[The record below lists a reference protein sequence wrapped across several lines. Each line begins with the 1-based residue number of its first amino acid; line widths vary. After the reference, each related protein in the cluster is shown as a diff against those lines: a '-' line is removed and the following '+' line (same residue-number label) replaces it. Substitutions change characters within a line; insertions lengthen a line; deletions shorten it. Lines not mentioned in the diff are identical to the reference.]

1 MCCLHLCVDL
11 PIVFISA
18 LFQNSEERRGV
29 LNRIS
34 HFFSSRRKRS
44 STKRHSDS
52 DSVVSPPLSP
62 CSVQSEQDD
71 GLKTPTPSRKDC
83 NISLP
88 GLANATREPQLFET
102 LSQSSGQ
109 STSSIVSLVR
119 CNEEDSR
126 SITPKTLDLA
136 VTPCSDPNSERGSES
151 QVQNKHLQS
160 SSIVQSST
168 EHSKEDEPVNHTT
181 LAKSKIQLSEVTATP
196 SVRTSPS
203 DASISNNSRSTG
215 ENQQRSSQTIFPS
228 SVLDLTPRVIEEG
241 PDTPREDAGAN
252 EMQVSHS
259 CEREH
264 PSGTTRPLS
273 PHQLHKAIKVEAYL
287 REEKEKA
294 DNAKGLT
301 KDWQDSLQ
309 ADMPLVLAV
318 TVAVI
323 PEDSDT
329 RDTTD
334 NPSNTLSSIGY
345 LQQPGT
351 SQDSQTSLLK
361 TSELSSS
368 KESKPSTPQERHA
381 AGEVCVT
388 RKTVN
393 LPSKHKVM
401 HQRVRGPKV
410 QKLAQEK
417 ATIEE
422 KRPSPAQKIS
432 DADVVRSQV
441 QQW

>member
-1 MCCLHLCVDL
+1 M
-11 PIVFISA
+11 
-18 LFQNSEERRGV
+18 

-62 CSVQSEQDD
+62 CSVQSDEED

-83 NISLP
+83 DMSLP
-88 GLANATREPQLFET
+88 GLANFTREPELFET

-126 SITPKTLDLA
+126 SISPKTLDLA
-136 VTPCSDPNSERGSES
+136 VKPRLDPNSERGSES

-160 SSIVQSST
+160 SGIVQSST
-168 EHSKEDEPVNHTT
+168 EHSNEDEPVNHTT
-181 LAKSKIQLSEVTATP
+181 LSESKIPLSEGTATP
-196 SVRTSPS
+196 SVPLSPS
-203 DASISNNSRSTG
+203 SDVSTSNNSRNTG

-228 SVLDLTPRVIEEG
+228 SALDFTLRVIEEG
-241 PDTPREDAGAN
+241 ADKPREDAGFN
-252 EMQVSHS
+252 EMQVSFG
-259 CEREH
+259 EH
-264 PSGTTRPLS
+264 PPGTTHPFCPL
-273 PHQLHKAIKVEAYL
+273 QLHKAKKVEAYL
-287 REEKEKA
+287 REEEKEKEKA

-301 KDWQDSLQ
+301 KDWQDGLQ

-318 TVAVI
+318 PAAII

-329 RDTTD
+329 QDTTD
-334 NPSNTLSSIGY
+334 NLPNTLSSIGY

-351 SQDSQTSLLK
+351 SQDSQTGLLK
-361 TSELSSS
+361 TGPSSS
-368 KESKPSTPQERHA
+368 KESKPSTPQERQA

-393 LPSKHKVM
+393 LPSKHKVTP
-401 HQRVRGPKV
+401 QRVHGPKV

-417 ATIEE
+417 AEE
-422 KRPSPAQKIS
+422 TSQSPSQMIS
-432 DADVVRSQV
+432 DADVVRSRTL
-441 QQW
+441 QW

>member
-1 MCCLHLCVDL
+1 M
-11 PIVFISA
+11 
-18 LFQNSEERRGV
+18 
-29 LNRIS
+29 LNRLS

-44 STKRHSDS
+44 STKRYSDS

-62 CSVQSEQDD
+62 CSVQSEQED
-71 GLKTPTPSRKDC
+71 GQKTPTPSRKDC
-83 NISLP
+83 DISLP
-88 GLANATREPQLFET
+88 GLANASREPELFET

-126 SITPKTLDLA
+126 GITPKTLDLA
-136 VTPCSDPNSERGSES
+136 VTPHPDANSVRGSKS
-151 QVQNKHLQS
+151 RVQNKHLQS

-168 EHSKEDEPVNHTT
+168 ENSKKDEPVNHTT
-181 LAKSKIQLSEVTATP
+181 LSESKIALSEVTATP
-196 SVRTSPS
+196 SVPTSPS
-203 DASISNNSRSTG
+203 SHASMSNNSRNTG
-215 ENQQRSSQTIFPS
+215 ENQQRSSQTVFPS
-228 SVLDLTPRVIEEG
+228 SAFDLTPRVIEEG
-241 PDTPREDAGAN
+241 PDTSSEDAGAN
-252 EMQVSHS
+252 EMQVSHP

-264 PSGTTRPLS
+264 PPGPTRPFS
-273 PHQLHKAIKVEAYL
+273 PLQLHKAIKVEACL
-287 REEKEKA
+287 REEEKEKEKT
-294 DNAKGLT
+294 DNTKGLT
-301 KDWQDSLQ
+301 KDWQGGLQ

-318 TVAVI
+318 PATVI

-351 SQDSQTSLLK
+351 SQDSQTGLL
-361 TSELSSS
+361 TTTGPSSS

-381 AGEVCVT
+381 AGEICVT

-401 HQRVRGPKV
+401 PQRVCGPKE

-417 ATIEE
+417 ATIEK
-422 KRPSPAQKIS
+422 KRQSPSQRIS
-432 DADVVRSQV
+432 DADVVRSQML
-441 QQW
+441 QW

>member
-1 MCCLHLCVDL
+1 M
-11 PIVFISA
+11 
-18 LFQNSEERRGV
+18 

-44 STKRHSDS
+44 STKRDSDS

-62 CSVQSEQDD
+62 YLVQSEQED

-83 NISLP
+83 DISLP
-88 GLANATREPQLFET
+88 GLANATREPELFET

-109 STSSIVSLVR
+109 STSSIVSLVK
-119 CNEEDSR
+119 CNEGDSR

-136 VTPCSDPNSERGSES
+136 VTPRPNQNSERGSES

-160 SSIVQSST
+160 SSIVQTST
-168 EHSKEDEPVNHTT
+168 ERSKEDELVNHMT
-181 LAKSKIQLSEVTATP
+181 LSESKIPLSEVTTTSSIP
-196 SVRTSPS
+196 TSPSS
-203 DASISNNSRSTG
+203 DASISNNSRNTG
-215 ENQQRSSQTIFPS
+215 DNQQRSSQTVFPS
-228 SVLDLTPRVIEEG
+228 SALDLTPRVIEEG

-252 EMQVSHS
+252 EMQVSHL

-264 PSGTTRPLS
+264 PPGTTHPFCPL
-273 PHQLHKAIKVEAYL
+273 QLHKAIKVEAYL
-287 REEKEKA
+287 REEEEEKEKA

-301 KDWQDSLQ
+301 KDWQDGLQ

-318 TVAVI
+318 PAAVI

-329 RDTTD
+329 RDTTN

-351 SQDSQTSLLK
+351 SQDSQTGFIK
-361 TSELSSS
+361 TTGPSSS
-368 KESKPSTPQERHA
+368 KESKPNTPQERHA

-401 HQRVRGPKV
+401 PQKVCGPKV
-410 QKLAQEK
+410 QKLAQDK

-422 KRPSPAQKIS
+422 KRQSPSQKIS
-432 DADVVRSQV
+432 AADVVRSQML
-441 QQW
+441 QW

>member
-1 MCCLHLCVDL
+1 M
-11 PIVFISA
+11 
-18 LFQNSEERRGV
+18 

-62 CSVQSEQDD
+62 CSVQSEQED

-83 NISLP
+83 DISLP
-88 GLANATREPQLFET
+88 GLANATREPELFET

-136 VTPCSDPNSERGSES
+136 VTPRPDPNSERGSES
-151 QVQNKHLQS
+151 RVQNKHLQS

-168 EHSKEDEPVNHTT
+168 EHSKEDEPVNHMT
-181 LAKSKIQLSEVTATP
+181 LSESKIPLSEVTATP
-196 SVRTSPS
+196 SVPTSPS
-203 DASISNNSRSTG
+203 SDASVSNNSRNTG

-228 SVLDLTPRVIEEG
+228 SALDFTLRVIEEG
-241 PDTPREDAGAN
+241 PDTPREDAGFN
-252 EMQVSHS
+252 EMQVSFS

-264 PSGTTRPLS
+264 PPGTTRPFCPL
-273 PHQLHKAIKVEAYL
+273 QLHKAIKVEAYL
-287 REEKEKA
+287 REEEKEKEKA

-301 KDWQDSLQ
+301 KDWQDGLQ

-318 TVAVI
+318 PAAII

-334 NPSNTLSSIGY
+334 NLSNTLSSIGY

-351 SQDSQTSLLK
+351 SQDSQTGLLK
-361 TSELSSS
+361 TGPSSS
-368 KESKPSTPQERHA
+368 KESKPSTPHERHA
-381 AGEVCVT
+381 AGEVCIT

-393 LPSKHKVM
+393 LPSKRKVM
-401 HQRVRGPKV
+401 PQRVCGPKV

-417 ATIEE
+417 ATTEE
-422 KRPSPAQKIS
+422 KRQSPSQKIS
-432 DADVVRSQV
+432 DADVVRSQML
-441 QQW
+441 QW

>member
-1 MCCLHLCVDL
+1 M
-11 PIVFISA
+11 
-18 LFQNSEERRGV
+18 

-62 CSVQSEQDD
+62 CSIQSEEED
-71 GLKTPTPSRKDC
+71 GLKTPTPSHKDC
-83 NISLP
+83 DISLP
-88 GLANATREPQLFET
+88 GLANATREPELFET
-102 LSQSSGQ
+102 FSQSSGQ

-119 CNEEDSR
+119 CNEEDSW
-126 SITPKTLDLA
+126 SITPKTLDLT
-136 VTPCSDPNSERGSES
+136 VRPRPDPNSEQGSES
-151 QVQNKHLQS
+151 RLQNKHLQS
-160 SSIVQSST
+160 SSIVQSYT

-181 LAKSKIQLSEVTATP
+181 LSESKIPLSEVTATP
-196 SVRTSPS
+196 SVPTLPSS
-203 DASISNNSRSTG
+203 DASISNNSRNTG

-228 SVLDLTPRVIEEG
+228 SALDFTLQVTEED
-241 PDTPREDAGAN
+241 PDTLREDAGFN
-252 EMQVSHS
+252 KMQVSFS

-264 PSGTTRPLS
+264 PPGTTHLFCPL
-273 PHQLHKAIKVEAYL
+273 QLHKEIKVEAYL
-287 REEKEKA
+287 REEEKEKEKA

-301 KDWQDSLQ
+301 KDWQDGLQ

-318 TVAVI
+318 PAAII

-329 RDTTD
+329 PDTTD
-334 NPSNTLSSIGY
+334 NPSNTLSSIGH

-351 SQDSQTSLLK
+351 SQDTQTGLLK
-361 TSELSSS
+361 TGPSRS
-368 KESKPSTPQERHA
+368 KESKPSTPQGRHR

-401 HQRVRGPKV
+401 PQRVRGPIV

-422 KRPSPAQKIS
+422 KRQSPSQKIS
-432 DADVVRSQV
+432 DADVVRSQML
-441 QQW
+441 QR